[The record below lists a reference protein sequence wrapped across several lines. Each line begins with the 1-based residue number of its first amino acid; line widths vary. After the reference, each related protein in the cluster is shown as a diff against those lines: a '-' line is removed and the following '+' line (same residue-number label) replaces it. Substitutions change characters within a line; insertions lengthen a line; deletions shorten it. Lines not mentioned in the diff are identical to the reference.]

1 MSIYSSDTVS
11 IGVTDGIN
19 PITEVGNGYTGLIIT
34 STEGVTDP
42 TIQFTFLN
50 QEKIS
55 LLTVGR
61 GGGPSNDYNGGGG
74 TSSFK
79 VYGDTKANSFLGT
92 GGTFTH
98 ISTSSCNGNLYGC
111 GAGSYYYNGGSNNY
125 SYYGTGRDGVIMLW
139 WKD

>member
-1 MSIYSSDTVS
+1 MENGKWKISSVYTPGIVSIYSSDTVS

-55 LLTVGR
+55 LLTIG
-61 GGGPSNDYNGGGG
+61 GGGG

-125 SYYGTGRDGVIMLW
+125 SYYGTGEMVL
-139 WKD
+139 